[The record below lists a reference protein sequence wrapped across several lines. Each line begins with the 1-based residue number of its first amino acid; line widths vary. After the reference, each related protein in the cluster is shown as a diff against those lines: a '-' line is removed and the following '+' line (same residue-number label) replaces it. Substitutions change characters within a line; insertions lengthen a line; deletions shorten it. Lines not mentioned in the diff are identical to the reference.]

1 MNRKLICMMFGLA
14 FLGSGMFAQKKTS
27 ELLKIDAQDEPTET
41 EIRFWS
47 DAAADE
53 FAGGDGTESSP
64 YRIENAAQFAK
75 LSHDVFYD
83 GKTFENTWFTIEND
97 LDLGQY
103 YWLPIGFMSSDDQ
116 VGRADFAGKVDGKG
130 HNIINLQLVGI
141 GNFTSMGLFG
151 RTSSS
156 FELRNLTILS
166 GVADGEQQVGPFV
179 GFNYGLVENC
189 VNYVDATCLMYY
201 AGGIVGANMSTG
213 KIVNCQNYG
222 NVQAGYDTTQGL
234 SAAGISGS
242 SSGTIEQCAN
252 FGNINSRTSGSGGI
266 VAIMEGG
273 KISQCFNRGNLNAA
287 TEQAGG
293 IVASVLGRESA
304 CEISN
309 CYSACEIT
317 YGKKMAIGGLVGVA
331 IMNRPYKFVMK
342 NNYFDFSLFEGA
354 NGEFHDNFS
363 MYTVENNVG
372 LYSSNMKSADFVTT
386 LNNESDG
393 NTVWSEDVNN
403 INDGYPVLEFM
414 KDYVVGVSEPENNE
428 TISVIAE
435 NNSIRIAGIEET
447 SPVKVYSVSGLL
459 VFNGTVAQLS
469 SRYFDNGIYLL
480 VANGKSMKVYLK

>member
-1 MNRKLICMMFGLA
+1 MNRKLICMMFGLT
-14 FLGSGMFAQKKTS
+14 FLGSGMFAQERAS
-27 ELLKIDAQDEPTET
+27 ELLKFNVQDEPEDS
-41 EIRFWS
+41 IVFWS

-97 LDLGQY
+97 LDLGKY
-103 YWLPIGFMSSDDQ
+103 KWLPIGFMSSDEK
-116 VGRADFAGKVDGKG
+116 VGRGDFAGKVDGKG
-130 HNIINLQLVGI
+130 HCIRNLNLVGI

-166 GVADGEQQVGPFV
+166 GIADGEQQVGPFV

-189 VNYVDATCLMYY
+189 VNYVDVKCLMYY
-201 AGGIVGANMSTG
+201 VGGIAGANMSTG
-213 KIVNCQNYG
+213 KIVKCQNYG

-234 SAAGISGS
+234 GAAGISGS
-242 SSGTIEQCAN
+242 SYGIVEQCAN
-252 FGNINSRTSGSGGI
+252 FGNIKSRTNGSGGI
-266 VAIMEGG
+266 VAILEGG

-293 IVASVLGRESA
+293 IVASVLGRGSA

-317 YGKKMAIGGLVGVA
+317 YGNNYGIGGLVGVA
-331 IMNRPYKFVMK
+331 IMNYPYKFVMK
-342 NNYFDFSLFEGA
+342 NNYFDFSLYAG
-354 NGEFHDNFS
+354 GMVGSSHDNYK
-363 MYTVENNVG
+363 MYTIENNVG
-372 LYSSNMKSADFVTT
+372 LYSSDMKSADFVTT

-447 SPVKVYSVSGLL
+447 SSVKVYSVSGLL

-480 VANGKSMKVYLK
+480 IANGKSMKVYLK